1 MKVAFIHSKY
11 SSAQPSGENFAV
23 LSQLEALTAEGIEA
37 RLIFKDTDEESR
49 HNLYSIKKAAS
60 VATGMGP
67 SPLEELKEFSPDV
80 VHVHNLF
87 PNWGRSWIKAW
98 DGPIVSSLYNFR
110 NFCSNGMLLREDKLC
125 TLCPQ
130 KGQIHGIKH
139 KCYKNSVAATIPIAI
154 SNLGGYDSN
163 LLLSKSKKI
172 IALSECS
179 KQMFH
184 QFGIPEEK
192 LAYIPNS
199 LNGDLFS
206 AGVKEMRHW
215 VFIGRLSSEKGIL
228 PLMDSWPANQTLNIY
243 GDGPLREEVI
253 RRSGSNLR
261 YMGSI
266 NREDVVQVFR
276 TARGLL
282 FPSTCLEGGTP
293 IVYLEAL
300 ASGTPVI
307 AYKENSV
314 ATEVS
319 ANEIGFVYQSHEE
332 LSSALNQPTTLL
344 GTYGKNAHKYFVDNY
359 DSKVNV
365 QRLISL
371 YKQVIDD

>member
-23 LSQLEALTAEGIEA
+23 LSQLEALKSAGIEV
-37 RLIFKDTDEESR
+37 RLFSKDTDQESR
-49 HNLYSIKKAAS
+49 KKLYSIRKAAS
-60 VATGMGP
+60 VATGIGP
-67 SPLEELKEFSPDV
+67 SPLDDLIEFDPDL

-87 PNWGRSWIKAW
+87 PNWGRSWINDW
-98 DGPIVSSLYNFR
+98 DGPIVSTLYNFR

-139 KCYKNSVAATIPIAI
+139 KCYKNSVSATIPIAI
-154 SNLGGYDSN
+154 SNLGGYGSN
-163 LLLSKSKKI
+163 LLLTKSKKI
-172 IALSECS
+172 IALSESS
-179 KQMFH
+179 KQMFQ
-184 QFGIPEEK
+184 QFGVPEEK
-192 LAYIPNS
+192 LVYIPNS

-206 AGVKEMRHW
+206 PGVKKLKHW
-215 VFIGRLSSEKGIL
+215 VFIGRLSREKGIL
-228 PLMDSWPANQTLNIY
+228 PLMDSWPADQALNIY

-253 RRSGSNLR
+253 RRSGSNLK

-307 AYKENSV
+307 AYEENSV

-319 ANEIGFVYQSHEE
+319 ANGIGSVYQSHEE

-344 GTYGKNAHKYFVDNY
+344 DIYGKNAYKYFVDNY